1 MNKIRSS
8 LRRLASLRTL
18 VTVACLTG
26 LQVALK
32 LVISIQ
38 VTQTVRISL
47 DYLVHVAVSAMFG
60 PAAGVLSGAAAD
72 LLGWLVHPTGPF
84 NPGFTLSAITSHPG
98 FERCFGRRADRKRRF
113 YNGRLECEF
122 MTFGL
127 PAKKR

>member
-60 PAAGVLSGAAAD
+60 PEMDWLEPGIRNSNLLPVNATGDVRLRSVVSCGMAGSTSTPMRSL
-72 LLGWLVHPTGPF
+72 PF
-84 NPGFTLSAITSHPG
+84 LRSV
-98 FERCFGRRADRKRRF
+98 
-113 YNGRLECEF
+113 
-122 MTFGL
+122 
-127 PAKKR
+127 